1 MFISIFN
8 NKKNKMYQLKPLF
21 MIIPRYH
28 NNSMVLTSMQ
38 FYFDLVAIH
47 FFQIFLL
54 QQNNVELFNIQNSAG
69 QGQFLVFAECFCT
82 SFPMIVLV
90 KKTCRRLKLSI
101 YRNNRGVCRIRCN
114 LYVGWREQN
123 IIFFCFFVLLIYL

>member
-8 NKKNKMYQLKPLF
+8 KNTMYQLKPLL

-47 FFQIFLL
+47 FFQIFL
-54 QQNNVELFNIQNSAG
+54 QQNNVEQFNIQNSAG

-90 KKTCRRLKLSI
+90 NKKKNMQKVKTFYVQKQPGGS
-101 YRNNRGVCRIRCN
+101 RIRCN

-123 IIFFCFFVLLIYL
+123 RFLFCFFVLLIYL